1 MKIFIFSIGLLLHFV
16 SYGQNTLFKQKNKI
30 LEFNYGVAD
39 SGGLERMNEMEKIKY
54 ELKFVEKTFRKSIF
68 NDYTFETE
76 IKIDSNDYEEAWMK
90 LPNKFKYTFNGV
102 AIYDKQG
109 SFLKTMPCT
118 QEQKDDLKSEKE
130 AIALEGYHP
139 VIAAFPVFQANLKS
153 TYQLE
158 GYTYESI
165 NSSEFKISKGPSK
178 TTYNTSNLTI
188 IEEYLDEDGIK
199 NKITNG
205 YEAMENNKGFLLKI
219 EKHERFTN
227 LEKGNCVTETKLRY
241 FTNYEFE
248 DNGNLINKTLNTD
261 DQINLFPNPNTGVF
275 TAAIKLKQG
284 VSISSVKIINLRNG
298 QVTLIDAV
306 GKSLI
311 EVNKPDLPSGN
322 YTFQV
327 TTSENKTINANF
339 IKN

>member
-1 MKIFIFSIGLLLHFV
+1 MKIFIISIGLLLHFV

-54 ELKFVEKTFRKSIF
+54 ELKFVEKTYRKSIF

-76 IKIDSNDYEEAWMK
+76 IKVDSNDYEEAWMK

-109 SFLKTMPCT
+109 SFLKTIPCS

-130 AIALEGYHP
+130 TIALEGYHP
-139 VIAAFPVFQANLKS
+139 GIAAFPVFQANLKS

-165 NSSEFKISKGPSK
+165 NSSEFKISKGTSK

-188 IEEYLDEDGIK
+188 IEEYIDEDGIK

-227 LEKGNCVTETKLRY
+227 LEKGPCVTETKLRY

-275 TAAIKLKQG
+275 TAAIKLKLG
-284 VSISSVKIINLRNG
+284 VSISSAKIINLRNG
-298 QVTLIDAV
+298 QVTLVDV
-306 GKSLI
+306 GGKNMI
-311 EVNKPDLPSGN
+311 EINKPDLPSGN

-327 TTSENKTINANF
+327 STSENKTINANF